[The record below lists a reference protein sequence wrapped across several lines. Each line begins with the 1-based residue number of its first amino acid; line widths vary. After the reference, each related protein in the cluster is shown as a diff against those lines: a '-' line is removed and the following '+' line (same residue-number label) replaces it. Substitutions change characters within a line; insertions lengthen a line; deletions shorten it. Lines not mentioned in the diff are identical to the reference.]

1 MVILTY
7 IIAQDWHNV
16 IICAIF
22 VSDRRIR
29 PMFVETLKASVV
41 VKSLATLLIGVITA
55 FLIKR
60 AVEDQ
65 VPGDNYPHVFI
76 SR

>member
-1 MVILTY
+1 
-7 IIAQDWHNV
+7 
-16 IICAIF
+16 
-22 VSDRRIR
+22 
-29 PMFVETLKASVV
+29 MFVETLKASVV

-65 VPGDNYPHVFI
+65 VPGDNYPHVFM
-76 SR
+76 SH